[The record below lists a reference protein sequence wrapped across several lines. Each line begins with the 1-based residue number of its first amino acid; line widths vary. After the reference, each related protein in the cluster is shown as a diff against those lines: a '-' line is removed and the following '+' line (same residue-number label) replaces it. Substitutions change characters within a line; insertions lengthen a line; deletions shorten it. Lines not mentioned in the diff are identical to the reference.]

1 MNSSIITIL
10 STVALG
16 LTRKHSGSSIR
27 LKKRNV
33 VLVDHNVVFE
43 VSEWNR
49 IIDLDAVSNNINK
62 RLLTLSFKEMDDFY
76 IWQQVYIDWYD
87 QYHDTEWLDPGRE
100 EGSPIVYK
108 GGYIKT
114 FISNKNGFLQN
125 PIDNFIPIEEE
136 RFYPKENAFLDRI
149 YGDYIDMVMEALD
162 GSIVQWHE
170 SGDGFYTHV
179 EHGVLLK
186 EDNSPYFRKGST
198 MPQLRKK

>member
-16 LTRKHSGSSIR
+16 LTRKHSGSGIR

-49 IIDLDAVSNNINK
+49 NIDLDAVSDSINK
-62 RLLTLSFKEMDDFY
+62 RLLEVSFKEMDDFY
-76 IWQQVYIDWYD
+76 IWQQIYIDWYD
-87 QYHDTEWLDPGRE
+87 RYHIDMDEGYEP
-100 EGSPIVYK
+100 GSPITYK

-114 FISNKNGFLQN
+114 FISNKNGLLQN
-125 PIDNFIPIEEE
+125 PIDNFIPTGNE
-136 RFYPKENAFLDRI
+136 RFYPKENVFLDEI
-149 YGDYIDMVMEALD
+149 YGDYLDMIMEVLD
-162 GSIVQWHE
+162 GSIVEWHE

-179 EHGVLLK
+179 EYGVLLK
-186 EDNSPYFRKGST
+186 EDNSPYFRKTSM